1 MQVIKK
7 LLIASVLFA
16 LTPALAA
23 TPDTQRDVEGI
34 AAIVNDKVISLFDVD
49 QRVDLFFATSGIER
63 SPQMRERIRSQ
74 VLRLLVDEELQMQEA
89 ERVEIKVEEEEI
101 DNNIRRLA
109 GESQMTIE
117 GIREFLNGKGIED
130 DTLKRQIETELAWS
144 QFVRR
149 SFGGRLKI
157 GEQEIEEQYKKAMRS
172 LSEPRFKVSE
182 ILMNIES
189 FANEDEI
196 NALSNEIAT
205 QLKNGVDFGAVARQ
219 FSISPSSA
227 RGGDIGWVTADQM
240 DEQLARVVVQ
250 LEPGQI
256 SLPIR
261 TTAGVYIIALA
272 QRREGNAGD
281 PMKNQF
287 DILSVNF
294 DTSISADTVVNY
306 LADFKTC
313 RRAQD
318 AAKEMNA
325 EIRRSGLREL
335 REFPPALHNMLQ
347 NLEAGQS
354 TQPQSTPEGS
364 VAFIVC
370 DRKDDQGT
378 QVSRDT
384 IADNIYSQRIAMM
397 ARRHLRDLRREAVV
411 EYR

>member
-172 LSEPRFKVSE
+172 LSEPRFKVS
-182 ILMNIES
+182 
-189 FANEDEI
+189 
-196 NALSNEIAT
+196 
-205 QLKNGVDFGAVARQ
+205 
-219 FSISPSSA
+219 
-227 RGGDIGWVTADQM
+227 
-240 DEQLARVVVQ
+240 
-250 LEPGQI
+250 
-256 SLPIR
+256 
-261 TTAGVYIIALA
+261 
-272 QRREGNAGD
+272 
-281 PMKNQF
+281 
-287 DILSVNF
+287 
-294 DTSISADTVVNY
+294 
-306 LADFKTC
+306 
-313 RRAQD
+313 
-318 AAKEMNA
+318 
-325 EIRRSGLREL
+325 
-335 REFPPALHNMLQ
+335 
-347 NLEAGQS
+347 
-354 TQPQSTPEGS
+354 
-364 VAFIVC
+364 
-370 DRKDDQGT
+370 
-378 QVSRDT
+378 
-384 IADNIYSQRIAMM
+384 
-397 ARRHLRDLRREAVV
+397 
-411 EYR
+411 

>member
-256 SLPIR
+256 SSPIR

-294 DTSISADTVVNY
+294 DTSVSADTVVNY

>member
-34 AAIVNDKVISLFDVD
+34 AAIVNDKVISLFYVD

-89 ERVEIKVEEEEI
+89 ERVEIKIEEEEI

>member
-74 VLRLLVDEELQMQEA
+74 VLRLLVDEELQMREA

>member
-1 MQVIKK
+1 
-7 LLIASVLFA
+7 
-16 LTPALAA
+16 
-23 TPDTQRDVEGI
+23 
-34 AAIVNDKVISLFDVD
+34 
-49 QRVDLFFATSGIER
+49 
-63 SPQMRERIRSQ
+63 
-74 VLRLLVDEELQMQEA
+74 
-89 ERVEIKVEEEEI
+89 
-101 DNNIRRLA
+101 
-109 GESQMTIE
+109 
-117 GIREFLNGKGIED
+117 
-130 DTLKRQIETELAWS
+130 
-144 QFVRR
+144 
-149 SFGGRLKI
+149 
-157 GEQEIEEQYKKAMRS
+157 
-172 LSEPRFKVSE
+172 
-182 ILMNIES
+182 
-189 FANEDEI
+189 
-196 NALSNEIAT
+196 
-205 QLKNGVDFGAVARQ
+205 VARQ

>member
-1 MQVIKK
+1 
-7 LLIASVLFA
+7 
-16 LTPALAA
+16 
-23 TPDTQRDVEGI
+23 
-34 AAIVNDKVISLFDVD
+34 
-49 QRVDLFFATSGIER
+49 
-63 SPQMRERIRSQ
+63 
-74 VLRLLVDEELQMQEA
+74 
-89 ERVEIKVEEEEI
+89 
-101 DNNIRRLA
+101 
-109 GESQMTIE
+109 
-117 GIREFLNGKGIED
+117 
-130 DTLKRQIETELAWS
+130 LKRQIETELAWS

>member
-240 DEQLARVVVQ
+240 DEQLARVVLQ

-281 PMKNQF
+281 AMKNQF

>member
-256 SLPIR
+256 SSPIR

>member
-384 IADNIYSQRIAMM
+384 NADKIYTQRIAMM

>member
-294 DTSISADTVVNY
+294 DTSVSADTVVNY